1 MKTASAI
8 RIPAERIS
16 STTMRRTPPRNPKIN
31 PEPALLTETALLT
44 EMALADRAFIDLC
57 RNGKHGAL

>member
-1 MKTASAI
+1 MKTASAL

-31 PEPALLTETALLT
+31 PEPALLTE
-44 EMALADRAFIDLC
+44 MALADRAFIDLC